1 MNNDYPYIRAWGR
14 LLGSSDYYVEDQIAK
29 AKREQAPYDAIFK
42 TEGEDWST
50 FSELLETADP
60 VVIEQVNRLIIDMGL
75 EPMDKR
81 YNRYMTCDWC
91 GVKKPVRITT
101 SGTTHYNRVI
111 CKECEECIVIGLL
124 VTLK

>member
-14 LLGSSDYYVEDQIAK
+14 LLGSFDYYIEDQIAE
-29 AKREQAPYDAIFK
+29 AKRDRAPYDAIFK
-42 TEGEDWST
+42 TGEEDWST

-81 YNRYMTCDWC
+81 YNRYMACDWC

-101 SGTTHYNRVI
+101 YGTTHYNRVI
-111 CKECEECIVIGLL
+111 CKECEEYIVKIDGGPID
-124 VTLK
+124 